1 MSPQL
6 THHAAT
12 ALFFF
17 FGARSLYQ
25 SVFAW
30 EGGGEE
36 LAEVEKELSET
47 KDGKR
52 TAKKRAFGATAP
64 TLCFCATPH
73 AAALTRPGLLSPVL
87 VEVFTL
93 TFLAEWGDRSQIA
106 TIGLAASSNVLG
118 VTLGGCLGHAVCTG
132 AAVAGGKG
140 MASMISERAV
150 AVRLWA
156 CAVLLR
162 LALTQRRRRAAGCC
176 FWFSGRTRC

>member
-1 MSPQL
+1 M

-12 ALFFF
+12 ALFFT

-36 LAEVEKELSET
+36 LAEVEKELGE
-47 KDGKR
+47 GKESSKQKGN
-52 TAKKRAFGATAP
+52 AKKRALGIF
-64 TLCFCATPH
+64 
-73 AAALTRPGLLSPVL
+73 SPVL
-87 VEVFTL
+87 AEVFTL

-106 TIGLAASSNVLG
+106 TIGLAASSNVVG

-140 MASMISERAV
+140 MATMISERAV
-150 AVRLWA
+150 AVRARCDAAQPERAL
-156 CAVLLR
+156 CVR
-162 LALTQRRRRAAGCC
+162 LT
-176 FWFSGRTRC
+176 

>member
-1 MSPQL
+1 MAADVAGAVFAQVSPQL

-52 TAKKRAFGATAP
+52 TAKKRAFGA
-64 TLCFCATPH
+64 F
-73 AAALTRPGLLSPVL
+73 AAAFTRSHC
-87 VEVFTL
+87 
-93 TFLAEWGDRSQIA
+93 RCSQ
-106 TIGLAASSNVLG
+106 T
-118 VTLGGCLGHAVCTG
+118 HA
-132 AAVAGGKG
+132 
-140 MASMISERAV
+140 
-150 AVRLWA
+150 
-156 CAVLLR
+156 
-162 LALTQRRRRAAGCC
+162 
-176 FWFSGRTRC
+176 

>member
-52 TAKKRAFGATAP
+52 VAKKRAFGALLHA
-64 TLCFCATPH
+64 PH
-73 AAALTRPGLLSPVL
+73 ALHAQPSRSEANDTYVSPTWLVGVPRSTRRLTRRCNVQRLL
-87 VEVFTL
+87 
-93 TFLAEWGDRSQIA
+93 AR
-106 TIGLAASSNVLG
+106 
-118 VTLGGCLGHAVCTG
+118 
-132 AAVAGGKG
+132 AAVAG
-140 MASMISERAV
+140 
-150 AVRLWA
+150 A
-156 CAVLLR
+156 C
-162 LALTQRRRRAAGCC
+162 
-176 FWFSGRTRC
+176 

>member
-1 MSPQL
+1 M

-12 ALFFF
+12 ALFFT

-36 LAEVEKELSET
+36 LAEVEKELGE
-47 KDGKR
+47 GKESKQKGN
-52 TAKKRAFGATAP
+52 AKKRALGIF
-64 TLCFCATPH
+64 
-73 AAALTRPGLLSPVL
+73 SPVL
-87 VEVFTL
+87 AEVFTL

-106 TIGLAASSNVLG
+106 TIGLAASSNVVG

-140 MASMISERAV
+140 MATMISERAV
-150 AVRLWA
+150 AVRA
-156 CAVLLR
+156 CWVAAQPQRALLR
-162 LALTQRRRRAAGCC
+162 VCLTSRLLTLQICGGVLFLVFGAHSLLTGPGA
-176 FWFSGRTRC
+176 